1 MKPSP
6 NRPLAQ
12 AFVIAALTAAAFTS
26 QNTMAHKVKTVT
38 VHKHNPHHSSHHHG
52 SHHHNPSHN
61 STHQLPKVHHKF
73 SWKGLGYF
81 VAGGLFYRHID
92 GHYSVVAAPFG
103 AHFNELPG
111 KAKVIVIDKR
121 SYHLV
126 HGQYYRYNRKHQHY
140 VLVQKPHSKRVKV
153 VAHY

>member
-6 NRPLAQ
+6 NRPFTQ
-12 AFVIAALTAAAFTS
+12 AFVIAALTAATFAS

-38 VHKHNPHHSSHHHG
+38 VHKHSNNSHHSSHYQS
-52 SHHHNPSHN
+52 SHA
-61 STHQLPKVHHKF
+61 HQLPRVHHKF

-121 SYHLV
+121 PYHLV